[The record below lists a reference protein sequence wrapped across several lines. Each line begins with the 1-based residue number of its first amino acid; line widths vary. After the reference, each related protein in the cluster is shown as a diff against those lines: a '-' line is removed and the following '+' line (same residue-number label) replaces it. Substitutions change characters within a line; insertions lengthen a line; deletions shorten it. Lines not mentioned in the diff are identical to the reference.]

1 VSTVTSQNATL
12 LADFVVA
19 APLENKINTP
29 FEMTVSAVNS
39 AGQVL
44 TNYTG
49 TIYFSTNNLESDV
62 LFPNGKKSYT
72 FTSADKGKHTF
83 A

>member
-19 APLENKINTP
+19 APLDTKLNTP

-39 AGQVL
+39 AGQIL

-62 LFPNGKKSYT
+62 LFPNGKTSYT